1 MFGPVVPRALADG
14 RSVGLFEI
22 SLASLLIAPDG
33 KMFVSEGDAIGGPEI
48 DPIGCEEH
56 PVRGEEQPT
65 IAISTAATQS
75 IEESSIVPTRI
86 CVPPLAN
93 NLEDMPLPVNRR
105 LADLS

>member
-1 MFGPVVPRALADG
+1 MDT
-14 RSVGLFEI
+14 
-22 SLASLLIAPDG
+22 SLALLLIAPDG
-33 KMFVSEGDAIGGPEI
+33 KMFVSDGDAIGAPEN

-56 PVRGEEQPT
+56 PERGEEQPT